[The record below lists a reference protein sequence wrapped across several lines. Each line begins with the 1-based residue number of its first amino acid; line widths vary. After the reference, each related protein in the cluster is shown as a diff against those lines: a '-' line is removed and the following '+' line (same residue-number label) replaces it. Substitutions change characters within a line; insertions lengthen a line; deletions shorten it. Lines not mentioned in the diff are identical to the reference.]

1 MVRYE
6 LEVPKDVEVKI
17 SKNEVK
23 VKGPLG
29 ELKREFKL
37 NGVKVEQTEGKI
49 VIEREE
55 ARKKQKAYLG
65 SIRAH
70 IKNMIKGVRE
80 GHTYQLKIVYK
91 HFPINVAIEG
101 NKLAI
106 KNFVGEKTPRYAK
119 LLDGVKVDIKNN
131 IIELK
136 GMDIEKVGQTAAN
149 IEQKTRIRGLD
160 VRIFQDGIYII
171 KKSKD

>member
-6 LEVPKDVEVKI
+6 VEVPKDVEVKI
-17 SKNEVK
+17 KKNEVI

-37 NGVKVEQTEGKI
+37 NGVNVRQEEGKLI
-49 VIEREE
+49 IEKEE

-70 IKNMIKGVRE
+70 IKNMIKGVKE

-91 HFPINVAIEG
+91 HFPINVAVEG
-101 NKLAI
+101 DKLAI

-119 LLDGVKVDIKNN
+119 ILDGVKVDIKNN
-131 IIELK
+131 IIELT
-136 GMDIEKVGQTAAN
+136 GLDIEKVGQTAAN
-149 IEQKTRIRGLD
+149 IEQKTKIRNLD
-160 VRIFQDGIYII
+160 IRIFQDGIYII